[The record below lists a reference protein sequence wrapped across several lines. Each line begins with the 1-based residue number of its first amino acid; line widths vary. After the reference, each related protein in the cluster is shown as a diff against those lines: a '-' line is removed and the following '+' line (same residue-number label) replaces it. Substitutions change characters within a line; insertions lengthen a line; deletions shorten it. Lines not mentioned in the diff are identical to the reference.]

1 MKKKSLKEA
10 IEEQLQKQ
18 EKYGVQILEAKKFKL
33 LSKKWL

>member
-18 EKYGVQILEAKKFKL
+18 KKFGVQILEAKVFTNKYNSKL
-33 LSKKWL
+33 